1 MDKSVTIRKEDLL
14 YQINKNKNNIKK
26 EYLRLLE
33 SLQVYLIKIIR
44 LMIKRI

>member
-1 MDKSVTIRKEDLL
+1 MDKSVTIRKDDLL